1 MCDLIVGLVVPTPS
15 RFKWMDFLHGY
26 LEWSAAL
33 IIPNPKP
40 IKENIAAIVKPF
52 QFWVIY
58 YANSNYAVA
67 AFSHLNNMS
76 DILIKVWIDLGLAI
90 FSTLLALYFI
100 NRLLKYR
107 WAVGSSSTRT
117 QLNWSQLAKYTFRT
131 IINQGLFFFH
141 IIPPQ
146 YTNN

>member
-1 MCDLIVGLVVPTPS
+1 MPTSS

-67 AFSHLNNMS
+67 AFSHLNNIS
-76 DILIKVWIDLGLAI
+76 GILIKVWIDLGLAL
-90 FSTLLALYFI
+90 FSTILALYFI

-107 WAVGSSSTRT
+107 WANSTSSVNDY
-117 QLNWSQLAKYTFRT
+117 QLNWARLSRYTSRI
-131 IINQGLFFFH
+131 IINQGLFFFL
-141 IIPPQ
+141 
-146 YTNN
+146 

>member
-1 MCDLIVGLVVPTPS
+1 
-15 RFKWMDFLHGY
+15 MDFLHGY

-76 DILIKVWIDLGLAI
+76 DILIKVWIDLGLAL
-90 FSTLLALYFI
+90 FSTILALYFI

-107 WAVGSSSTRT
+107 WANSTSSANDY
-117 QLNWSQLAKYTFRT
+117 QLNWARLSRYTFRI
-131 IINQGLFFFH
+131 IINQGLFFFL
-141 IIPPQ
+141 
-146 YTNN
+146 YFAF